1 MNRKSEGKVLGGV
14 CGGISRQVSLDP
26 NVMRLLFGAFTLL
39 TAGLVVI
46 VYLGLWL
53 ILPLDSTG
61 KTGLTE
67 LGELFETKPT
77 QNPSREE
84 NVPPPPP
91 SPVRDSRAEA
101 EQVTPPPPAP
111 ANDAL
116 EESGSDTTPPKNTS
130 DRDEN
135 YYDVNAERG
144 KREATARSSGFSPEL
159 PRW

>member
-67 LGELFETKPT
+67 LGELFDSKADQDGP
-77 QNPSREE
+77 QSG
-84 NVPPPPP
+84 VIPPPPP
-91 SPVRDSRAEA
+91 
-101 EQVTPPPPAP
+101 
-111 ANDAL
+111 
-116 EESGSDTTPPKNTS
+116 GSQNTS
-130 DRDEN
+130 D
-135 YYDVNAERG
+135 
-144 KREATARSSGFSPEL
+144 
-159 PRW
+159 